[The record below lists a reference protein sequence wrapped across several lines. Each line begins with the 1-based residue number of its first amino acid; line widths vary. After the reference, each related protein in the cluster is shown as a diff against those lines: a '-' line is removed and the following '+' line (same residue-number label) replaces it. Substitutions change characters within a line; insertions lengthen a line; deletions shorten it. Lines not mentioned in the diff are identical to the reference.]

1 MWNLQLFHVF
11 STKMVLSRS
20 QLNDFL
26 GRKELIE
33 ASDYVRQQ
41 LSEDAVLENRTEL
54 TKSVKNAITVIR
66 YHLFH
71 FAKLHQETTAN
82 DIHNEDTCI
91 LVESFVNSLEF
102 LISLPNGVD
111 ETKVYQINEEYVC
124 FMIESAHM
132 VRKHLN

>member
-1 MWNLQLFHVF
+1 
-11 STKMVLSRS
+11 MVLSRS

-71 FAKLHQETTAN
+71 FAKLHPETTAN

-102 LISLPNGVD
+102 LISLPIGVD

>member
-1 MWNLQLFHVF
+1 
-11 STKMVLSRS
+11 MVLSRS

-41 LSEDAVLENRTEL
+41 LSEDAILENRTEL

-66 YHLFH
+66 YHIFH
-71 FAKLHQETTAN
+71 FAKLHKETTEK

-102 LISLPNGVD
+102 LVSLPNGVD

>member
-1 MWNLQLFHVF
+1 
-11 STKMVLSRS
+11 MVLSRS
-20 QLNDFL
+20 KLNGFL
-26 GRKELIE
+26 GNNELIE

-41 LSEDAVLENRTEL
+41 LSEDAILENRTEL
-54 TKSVKNAITVIR
+54 TKSVKNAVNVIR

-82 DIHNEDTCI
+82 NIHNEDTCI
-91 LVESFVNSLEF
+91 LVESFVNSFEF

-124 FMIESAHM
+124 FMMESAHM
-132 VRKHLN
+132 VREHLN

>member
-1 MWNLQLFHVF
+1 
-11 STKMVLSRS
+11 MVLSRS
-20 QLNDFL
+20 QLNGFF

-41 LSEDAVLENRTEL
+41 LSEDVILENRTEL

-71 FAKLHQETTAN
+71 FAKLQQETTAN

-102 LISLPNGVD
+102 LISLPNRVE
-111 ETKVYQINEEYVC
+111 ETRVYQINEEYLSL
-124 FMIESAHM
+124 IHI
-132 VRKHLN
+132 